1 MGGTLMTTDTEAG
14 TPAVL
19 HEALV
24 TAAGAQRALT
34 PVALRGLLAG
44 VDTAVVAE
52 ALGRV
57 MTEGIA
63 LPPAAV
69 AAFGLHDGP
78 AVASSPSSLPPMG
91 TAAAVPA
98 QPRALTG
105 PVAGT
110 PTPRFTI
117 EVDRDS
123 RLDLAALTMRTLR
136 PGSEPVPRAE
146 VEDPEET
153 SAEQTAAPV
162 PSVQPIQTRMHP
174 VEPED
179 LEGAAS
185 QAEFNAYWYYRNQ
198 IAKFPL
204 LSRQREAELAR
215 AIEAGV
221 LAREKLAQ
229 GHVRLA
235 PKLRRELKL
244 IQALGEQALHEFT
257 EANLRLVV
265 SVALKHTWCG
275 LELLDLIQEGNL
287 GLLHAVEMFDYQ
299 KGNKFSTY
307 AVHWIRQAITRAIAD
322 QSRTI
327 RVPAHAHETL
337 NTLHRAARELGHDS
351 PADALAEVAARA
363 GTSAEEAEKLL
374 SRVRCTVPLEVL
386 AEAIGDDALHEEFD
400 RTTREPQSLEDEPD
414 YMNLTSDEVHRLLDR
429 LSPREAQ
436 VLALRHGLQKGGS
449 GLTLEAIGWQLG
461 VTRERVRQIEK
472 VAAEVLRDLVVAYKL
487 SGSVLPARAVAPS
500 RDRPLRT
507 RKMAAPTVAKSS
519 VLLATAASF
528 SDTTVP
534 LTFTSERHRVDS
546 SGYIT
551 VEGRKISVGAG
562 LRGGTVVVLVEQGLF
577 RVIHDGRQLTT
588 APRRGQAPKGGNSVA
603 TG

>member
-1 MGGTLMTTDTEAG
+1 MTTDTEAG
-14 TPAVL
+14 TLAVL

-24 TAAGAQRALT
+24 TAAGPQRALT

-52 ALGRV
+52 VLGRV
-57 MTEGIA
+57 MAEGIA
-63 LPPAAV
+63 LPPAVV

-78 AVASSPSSLPPMG
+78 AVASRPSRLTPRG
-91 TAAAVPA
+91 TAANVAA
-98 QPRALTG
+98 QPRSLTG

-117 EVDRDS
+117 QVGPDS
-123 RLDLAALTMRTLR
+123 RLVLAALTIRALRT
-136 PGSEPVPRAE
+136 GSDPVPRAKA
-146 VEDPEET
+146 EDPDET
-153 SAEQTAAPV
+153 SAEQAAAPS
-162 PSVQPIQTRMHP
+162 PSEQPIPMRMQP
-174 VEPED
+174 VEPEGP
-179 LEGAAS
+179 EGAPW
-185 QAEFNAYWYYRNQ
+185 QADFNAYWYYRNQ

-229 GHVRLA
+229 DHVRLA
-235 PKLRRELKL
+235 PKLRRELQL
-244 IQALGEQALHEFT
+244 IQALGEQAFHEFT

-265 SVALKHTWCG
+265 SVAHKHTWCG

-287 GLLHAVEMFDYQ
+287 GLLRAVEMFDYQ

-327 RVPAHAHETL
+327 RVPVHAHETL

-363 GTSAEEAEKLL
+363 GTSAEEAGRLL
-374 SRVRCTVPLEVL
+374 SRVRCTVPLEAL

-400 RTTREPQSLEDEPD
+400 RTTRGAQSIEDETD
-414 YMNLTSDEVHRLLDR
+414 YLGLAPDEVLQLLDH
-429 LSPREAQ
+429 LSPREAR
-436 VLALRHGLQKGGS
+436 VLALRHGVVDGGP
-449 GLTLEAIGWQLG
+449 GLTLDAIGRHLG

-472 VAAEVLRDLVVAYKL
+472 RATVVLRNLVVAYRM
-487 SGSVLPARAVAPS
+487 SHSVLPARTTEPC
-500 RDRPLRT
+500 RT
-507 RKMAAPTVAKSS
+507 RTRPAWVKTAPTASKSPALPGAAPPSGS
-519 VLLATAASF
+519 AAPP
-528 SDTTVP
+528 V
-534 LTFTSERHRVDS
+534 FTSERHRVNS
-546 SGYIT
+546 SGYIK
-551 VEGRKISVGAG
+551 VEGQAISVGAA
-562 LRGGTVVVLVEQGLF
+562 LRGGTVVVLVEEGLF

-588 APRRGQAPKGGNSVA
+588 APRRRQAPRGGNSVA